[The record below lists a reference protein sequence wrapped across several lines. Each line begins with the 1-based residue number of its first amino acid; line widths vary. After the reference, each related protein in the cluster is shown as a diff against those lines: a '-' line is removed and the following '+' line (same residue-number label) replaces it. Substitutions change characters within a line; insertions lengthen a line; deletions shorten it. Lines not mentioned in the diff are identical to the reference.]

1 MNYKRIKK
9 NADFQKM
16 FTRGKRVFSP
26 SVTVL
31 YYPSRTLSMGVAVSK
46 KHGKAVIRNR
56 IKRLVRAAFTDASPI
71 LEKTYSIII
80 IPKVAGEYSY
90 RAIKSSLTAC
100 FKKVN
105 LCSAP

>member
-1 MNYKRIKK
+1 VNYKRIKK

-26 SVTVL
+26 SLTVL

-56 IKRLVRAAFTDASPI
+56 VKRLVRAAFSDTSQLLD
-71 LEKTYSIII
+71 KTYSIII
-80 IPKVAGEYSY
+80 IPKVAEEYSY
-90 RAIKSSLTAC
+90 RAIKKSLAAC
-100 FKKVN
+100 FQKVN